1 MHEQRLVCRERCWIT
16 FFHLFANNGC
26 IELRDVNM
34 DLRRS
39 VEVGSKNVFVNLR
52 QPLLQID
59 SMKLV
64 QKLSNKVSCFRNRHA
79 RNTVLAD
86 EKFKSGGGRS
96 KQWQPQQEPE
106 CALVKALNYSTER
119 IGQTWVRLVYHLQ
132 RSAGRPFPFG
142 VSFSGAFV
150 VRMTQNFEWFEQLR
164 LQHATLSGG
173 ILYNGLE

>member
-96 KQWQPQQEPE
+96 KQWQPQQQPE

-119 IGQTWVRLVYHLQ
+119 IGQTWKHPKRYGLCIISNGQPGGHF
-132 RSAGRPFPFG
+132 RSEFRFLEL
-142 VSFSGAFV
+142 S
-150 VRMTQNFEWFEQLR
+150 WFE
-164 LQHATLSGG
+164 
-173 ILYNGLE
+173 